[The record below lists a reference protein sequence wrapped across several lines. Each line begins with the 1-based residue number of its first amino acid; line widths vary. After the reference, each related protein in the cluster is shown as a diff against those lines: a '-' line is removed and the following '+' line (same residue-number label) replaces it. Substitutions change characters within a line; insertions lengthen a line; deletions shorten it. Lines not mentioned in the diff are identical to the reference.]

1 MKRIILL
8 LVSGLLIQIS
18 IAQDYVSFPN
28 ENAQWN
34 DFYFGYVPN
43 MWSSIFNYH
52 YIQEGDTIINELTYH
67 KMFLE
72 YPDGED
78 DRQYIGAIREDENK
92 NIFFFPAS
100 GYLGSPTGHEFPNNT
115 EEHLVYTFDNMSV
128 GMVLPINQ
136 ENITITVL
144 GIDSVLMGD
153 SYRKRYHISHG
164 MYDDYWIEGIGSIY
178 ELFSPFTEL
187 FFEWSLNT
195 LCYTDT
201 ETYYVNSPNGED
213 SCHYYINVGLKE
225 IDNSFSFYPNPVQDI
240 FTIESII
247 AIEEIIIYNLQG
259 QAVLRQEIDGSTINF
274 EAYPSG
280 VYFIEIQMEDN
291 RIRKKLIKE

>member
-1 MKRIILL
+1 M
-8 LVSGLLIQIS
+8 QIS

-43 MWSSIFNYH
+43 MWSSTINYH
-52 YIQEGDTIINELTYH
+52 YIQEGDTIINDLTYH

-72 YPDGED
+72 YPDGEN

-100 GYLGSPTGHEFPNNT
+100 VYIDTPTVHEFPNNT
-115 EEHLVYTFDNMSV
+115 EEHLVYTFDGLSI
-128 GMVLPINQ
+128 GMTLPIN
-136 ENITITVL
+136 EDNLTLTVL

-153 SYRKRYHISHG
+153 SFRKRYHINHG

-201 ETYYVNSPNGED
+201 ETYYVNSPNGAD
-213 SCHYYINVGLKE
+213 SCHYYINVGIEE
-225 IDNSFSFYPNPVQDI
+225 IDNSFSFHPNPVQDI
-240 FTIESII
+240 FTIESTI
-247 AIEEIIIYNLQG
+247 AIDEITIYNLQG
-259 QAVLRQEIDGSTINF
+259 QAVLTQKTKEKLIRIDFNGYVN
-274 EAYPSG
+274 G
-280 VYFIEIQMEDN
+280 VYFIEVVMDGE
-291 RIRKKLIKE
+291 RIRGKLIKE